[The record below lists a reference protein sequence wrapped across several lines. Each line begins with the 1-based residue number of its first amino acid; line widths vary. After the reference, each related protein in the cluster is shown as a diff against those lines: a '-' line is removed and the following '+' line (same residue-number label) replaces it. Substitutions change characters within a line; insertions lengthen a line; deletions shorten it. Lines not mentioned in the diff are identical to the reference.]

1 MRFSHKL
8 RLIVATVL
16 IGMAS
21 WSCSSGGGDEEFQEE
36 IQEQE
41 FDNQEAAED
50 QGFDQQQEFLRRNNL
65 QT

>member
-1 MRFSHKL
+1 
-8 RLIVATVL
+8 VL